1 MGRGPV
7 LSPRE
12 AGSLGA
18 FGPVGV
24 QDRPATHQADASRP
38 AGQPHTRSTVI
49 TALKFLVSDQPHP
62 IDPLLK
68 SLIGEFMESLQDPDL
83 NVRRATLAFFNSA
96 VHNKPSLV
104 RDLLDDILPL
114 LYQETKIRRDL
125 IREVEMGPFKHT
137 VDDGLDVRK
146 AAFECMYSLLE
157 SCLGQLDICEFLNH
171 VEDGL
176 KDHYDIRMLTFI
188 MLARLATL
196 CPAPVLQRVD
206 RLIEPLRATCT
217 AKVKAGSVKQEF
229 EKQDELKRS
238 AMRAVAALLTIPEVG
253 KSPIMADFSS
263 QIRTNPELAALFE
276 SIQKDSASAPSTDSM
291 ELS

>member
-1 MGRGPV
+1 
-7 LSPRE
+7 
-12 AGSLGA
+12 
-18 FGPVGV
+18 
-24 QDRPATHQADASRP
+24 
-38 AGQPHTRSTVI
+38 
-49 TALKFLVSDQPHP
+49 
-62 IDPLLK
+62 
-68 SLIGEFMESLQDPDL
+68 MESLQDPDL

-114 LYQETKIRRDL
+114 LYQETKIHKDL

-206 RLIEPLRATCT
+206 QLIEPLRATCT

>member
-1 MGRGPV
+1 MG
-7 LSPRE
+7 S
-12 AGSLGA
+12 
-18 FGPVGV
+18 
-24 QDRPATHQADASRP
+24 
-38 AGQPHTRSTVI
+38 
-49 TALKFLVSDQPHP
+49 
-62 IDPLLK
+62 
-68 SLIGEFMESLQDPDL
+68 
-83 NVRRATLAFFNSA
+83 
-96 VHNKPSLV
+96 
-104 RDLLDDILPL
+104 
-114 LYQETKIRRDL
+114 
-125 IREVEMGPFKHT
+125 FKHT

-157 SCLGQLDICEFLNH
+157 SCLGQLDICKFLNH
-171 VEDGL
+171 VDDGL

-263 QIRTNPELAALFE
+263 QIRSNPELAALFE